1 MREKGTK
8 AEEAVPE
15 EQKERYKIWKT
26 KDHKCVYE
34 PFCYCCCLIVLK
46 KHESN

>member
-1 MREKGTK
+1 MGNLCSEKGTK

-26 KDHKCVYE
+26 KTTNV
-34 PFCYCCCLIVLK
+34 FMNLFVIVVV
-46 KHESN
+46 